1 MCVVS
6 TSGDASCLRSNKFE
20 SALAQVVET
29 DELKM
34 GALGTEGKIMIM
46 QTAIAARARFSVV
59 TAL

>member
-29 DELKM
+29 DELKWEHS
-34 GALGTEGKIMIM
+34 GQKEK
-46 QTAIAARARFSVV
+46 
-59 TAL
+59 